1 MKNPFVAFRA
11 ALYIVFFL
19 SLPISAE
26 MVVIREIMYHPQPVE
41 EGEARLPEFIE
52 IENIT
57 STVFD
62 IAEWEL
68 TGGVSYT
75 FPKFD
80 SSDPTG
86 SFMIGRQRIVV
97 CEGEPDAFRAAY
109 GVSPSVRV
117 FGPWAGSLDN
127 AGERVT
133 LRNKNGVVAA
143 SVRFG
148 DTHPWPVAPDG
159 AGHSLVL
166 VDADRAIDDYR
177 RWGTSSR
184 VGGNPGASDGVV
196 ISPLAINEVHFDQEG
211 DVDWIEIYNSSD
223 TPMGVE
229 GYFLSG
235 ARGFGDRVSISG
247 SVPAGGYLTFD
258 VSFSNNSVAFLVD
271 ENNVV
276 RSAVAYDRDAGR
288 DHVAAYPD
296 GSTDFYSSAAGSP
309 NGPNNPGRET
319 GVVINELMVE
329 PPSNHRDGEFIEL
342 YNRGSV
348 DVSLAGWEI
357 TDGVS
362 FRFPAGAIIEAGGYV
377 VIAANEKVTR
387 KAFPQANVIGQYAG
401 NLSNDNELLRI
412 EDSWG
417 NLVDEVHYHT
427 GGDWPT
433 KAGGLGSSMEL
444 RHPGMNNDF
453 PTAWA
458 DSDESAKG
466 EWTSFTIVDRY
477 NQLRTMGS
485 ESSWKELHMHGVGD
499 CEIAFRDMEFST
511 SGGTNLLPGNGRRVS
526 NNGNGAA
533 GWLCQGTHHLSHMQG
548 REFHL
553 VSTGHGDIKANRVE
567 IDVVGMQRNDA
578 LTFECEARW
587 VYGKPTVIVHTWDRS
602 FGGVLRLP
610 VPRNLGTAGSA
621 NSALLSAGVPVLS
634 DLTHSPAVPRPGVD
648 VTITVRVDSPAPPR
662 VRLKHRA
669 DFNSTSAEL
678 PWLTTVM
685 VDDGTG
691 GDQRAGDAV
700 YTAILDQYTAEGQ
713 IAQFYVEAD
722 TGGGDST
729 IMPSPAPEKPALFII
744 DSTNP
749 GRDLRSQRFVLSA
762 RSMDAMSTGRGQSP
776 TFNYAFPRLSNQYF
790 NCTYIANERH
800 IIYNC
805 EIRKSGSPWTRSDGN
820 SIAKGKWKTPRDK
833 RYRGW
838 TRRTIDNDGAGGQ
851 GQSHN
856 NRIIRYWLYLLGHA
870 SNLNEFTRVVVNN
883 GSPAIREDVETN
895 ANDFLKRNWEEGE
908 KGELYR
914 IDDEWW
920 FDDNWNRQNRNA
932 DWSVDGRSVEPNMY
946 HAEWMKR
953 SREEE
958 YDYGSFV
965 NWVFSVGQNRF
976 TREEIYRMSDVDMMA
991 ANAVVRG
998 WVDDWDTLTRNRGK
1012 NGYFLRRYSDG
1023 KWMLLQWDSD
1033 LTFRN
1038 ASAPFIGGLAGVPNY
1053 FRKPY
1058 IEQRV
1063 NYYIGEMV
1071 EKYTKDSERLET
1083 WFDLEVRSNRRVSIN
1098 PTTYYN
1104 FNNSRVNYAMNTEI
1118 GGSVSS
1124 TPFRVNGPLT
1134 TSDNTIDL
1142 TGSSNHR
1149 AFDIRVAG
1157 HPEAEVVFTT
1167 PTSWEVTGLYLREG
1181 RNDLDFEALD
1191 SEGLVVATSSISV
1204 TKSGNAP
1211 PVVNITASPDSLN
1224 VAAHEIL
1231 TVDASASFDPEGSQ
1245 LSFNWQIDGGAVI
1258 TNYAPDQA
1266 GIQFPGPGL
1275 YLLTLTLE
1283 DEDQQQTVATRQIP
1297 VYAESGWHPFSDE
1310 TLSDVWT
1317 EQNVEVRH
1325 DYSGDAWYTLN
1336 DLPGEL
1342 VLKINDT
1349 VAKGMRA
1356 DPPAYPVLW
1365 RDVPA
1370 TTDTLLQTDV
1380 RLSSIQQG
1388 GFIAGL
1394 ILRAEENGEEVIY
1407 ALGMENGD
1415 FLRAKKVVGGTE
1427 TRLATIAWTKE
1438 SAVVRIRRVGEAL
1451 HFDYRTS
1458 PGLWESL
1465 HVGTLPAGSS
1475 LLQGGLFASSQA
1487 AIMARF
1493 EFDYFMVVDEAVA
1506 SPALDSLRITEV
1518 MYHPLE
1524 LGNGFNL
1531 EFIELM
1537 NTGNTSIN
1545 LSQVAFLDGD
1555 PFAKLL
1561 LGDEDLSPGEVA
1573 VVVADA
1579 AQFEAIY
1586 GPSVRVLGS
1595 WTSGNMR
1602 NSGESIVLADADG
1615 NIIHD
1620 FQYSDSPPW
1629 PVEADGGGPS
1639 LEVIDTGGN
1648 YNDPFNWRAS
1658 LIVGGTP
1665 GEVFLGDLDD
1675 DGLDDG
1681 QEALLG
1687 TDPLN
1692 PDSDGDGS
1700 LDGAEVAAGTD
1711 PLDRSSA
1718 FRLVELLRV
1727 GDTTTATWSS
1737 VPGRRY
1743 TLQVSENL
1751 APGGWTDVETVDA
1764 TGDTTTLPHDVAGA
1778 QALYYRVSVE

>member
-1 MKNPFVAFRA
+1 MMKRLLLVGFS
-11 ALYIVFFL
+11 LCGLL
-19 SLPISAE
+19 SLSPVSAE
-26 MVVIREIMYHPQPVE
+26 MVVIREIMYHPQPVP
-41 EGEARLPEFIE
+41 EGESRLPEFIE

-80 SSDPTG
+80 PGDPTG
-86 SFMIGRQRIVV
+86 SFLMGRQRVVV
-97 CEGEPDAFRAAY
+97 CEGEPEAFREAY
-109 GVSPSVRV
+109 GISPSVRV
-117 FGPWAGSLDN
+117 YGPWEGSLDN

-133 LRNKNGVVAA
+133 LRNKNGVVVV
-143 SVRFG
+143 SVRWG
-148 DTHPWPVAPDG
+148 DEHPWPVAPDG

-166 VDADRAIDDYR
+166 VDTERAVDDYR

-184 VGGNPGASDGVV
+184 VGGNPGVSDGAVV
-196 ISPLAINEVHFDQEG
+196 SSLAINEVHFDRDG
-211 DVDWIEIYNSSD
+211 DVDWIEIYNRSAIPQSLD
-223 TPMGVE
+223 

-235 ARGFGDRVSISG
+235 ARGFGDRVAISG
-247 SVPAGGYLTFD
+247 SVPAEGYLALD

-276 RSAVAYDRDAGR
+276 RSAVAYDRDTGR

-296 GSTDFYSSAAGSP
+296 GSTDFYSSAAGSRD
-309 NGPNNPGRET
+309 GPNNPDRET

-342 YNRGSV
+342 YNRGSR
-348 DVSLAGWEI
+348 DISLTGWEI
-357 TDGVS
+357 TEGVS
-362 FRFPAGAIIEAGGYV
+362 FRFPAGAMIAAGEYV
-377 VIAANEKVTR
+377 IIAANEKVTR
-387 KAFPQANVIGQYAG
+387 KAFPQANIIGQYSG
-401 NLSNDNELLRI
+401 NLSNNNELLRI

-458 DSDESAKG
+458 DSDESEKG
-466 EWTSFTIVDRY
+466 EWTSFTIADRY

-499 CEIAFRDMEFST
+499 CQIAFRDLDFSK
-511 SGGTNLLPGNGRRVS
+511 SGGSNLLPGNGRRVS

-548 REFHL
+548 QEFHL

-567 IDVVGMQRNDA
+567 IDVLGMQRNDA
-578 LTFECEARW
+578 LTFEGEARW

-610 VPRNLGTAGSA
+610 VPRNLGTAGAA
-621 NSALLSAGVPVLS
+621 NSALLAAGVPVLS
-634 DLTHSPAVPRPGVD
+634 DLMHSPAVPRPGVD
-648 VTITVRVDSPAPPR
+648 VTITVRVDSPASPR
-662 VRLKHRA
+662 VTLWHRA
-669 DFNSTSAEL
+669 DFNSTSAETAWRPIL
-678 PWLTTVM
+678 M

-691 GDQRAGDAV
+691 GDQRREDGIYSAV
-700 YTAILDQYTAEGQ
+700 LDEYASEGQ

-722 TGGGDST
+722 AGGVDST
-729 IMPSPAPEKPALFII
+729 IMPGPAPEKPAMFII
-744 DSTNP
+744 DSTTP
-749 GRDLRSQRFVLSA
+749 GRDLRSQRFVVSA
-762 RSMDAMSTGRGQSP
+762 RSMDALSTNRGQSA

-820 SIAKGKWKTPRDK
+820 SIPKGKWKTPRDK

-856 NRIIRYWLYLLGHA
+856 NRVIRYWLYLLGHA

-883 GSPAIREDVETN
+883 GSPQTREDVETN
-895 ANDFLKRNWEEGE
+895 SNDFLKRNWDEGE

-920 FDDNWNRQNRNA
+920 FDDNWNRQHRSA

-958 YDYGSFV
+958 YDYGSFI
-965 NWVFSVGQNRF
+965 NWVFAVGQNRF

-998 WVDDWDTLTRNRGK
+998 MCDDWDNLTRNRGK

-1038 ASAPFIGGLAGVPNY
+1038 TSAPFFGSLAGVPNY

-1058 IEQRV
+1058 VEQRV

-1071 EKYTKDSERLET
+1071 EKYTKDSVRLKT

-1098 PTTYYN
+1098 PSMYYN
-1104 FNNSRVNYAMNTEI
+1104 FLNARVGYAMNNEI
-1118 GGSVSS
+1118 GSAVVN
-1124 TPFRVNGPLT
+1124 TPFRVSGPSS
-1134 TSDNTIDL
+1134 TSGNTVDL
-1142 TGSSNHR
+1142 TGTSNHR
-1149 AFDIRVAG
+1149 AFDIRVVG
-1157 HPEAEVVFTT
+1157 HPEAKVIFTT
-1167 PTSWEVTGLYLREG
+1167 QTEWEVTGLYLREG
-1181 RNDLDFEALD
+1181 RNDLEFEALD
-1191 SEGLVVATSSISV
+1191 SEGLVVATDSFSV
-1204 TKSGNAP
+1204 TKTGNAP
-1211 PVVNITASPDSLN
+1211 PVVNIETNPDSLN
-1224 VAAHEIL
+1224 VGAHEIL
-1231 TVDASASFDPEGSQ
+1231 TVDASGSFDPEGGE
-1245 LSFNWQIDGGAVI
+1245 LSFGWQVDGGAVI
-1258 TNYAPDQA
+1258 SNYSQNQA

-1275 YLLTLTLE
+1275 YLLTLTIE
-1283 DEDQQQTVATRQIP
+1283 DEDGNEAVAAREIP
-1297 VYAESGWHPFSDE
+1297 VYAESGWHPFSNE

-1325 DYSGDAWYTLN
+1325 DHSGDAWYTLD

-1342 VLKINDT
+1342 VLKLNDT
-1349 VAKGMRA
+1349 VAKGMRS
-1356 DPPAYPVLW
+1356 DPPAYPALW
-1365 RDVPA
+1365 RDLPA
-1370 TTDTLLQTDV
+1370 TTDVLLQTDV

-1388 GFIAGL
+1388 GFIAGV
-1394 ILRAEENGEEVIY
+1394 ILKARQDGEEVVY
-1407 ALGMENGD
+1407 AVGMENGD

-1427 TRLATIAWTKE
+1427 TRLSTIPWVKE
-1438 SAVVRIRRVGEAL
+1438 SAVVRIRRVGDDL

-1465 HVGTLPAGSS
+1465 HVEGMPAGSTLS
-1475 LLQGGLFASSQA
+1475 QGGIFASSQA
-1487 AIMARF
+1487 PIMARF
-1493 EFDYFMVVDEAVA
+1493 EFDYFMVVDEAAV
-1506 SPALDSLRITEV
+1506 SPTVDSLRITEV
-1518 MYHPLE
+1518 MYNPLE
-1524 LGNGFNL
+1524 IGNGFNL

-1537 NTGNTSIN
+1537 NTGNESIN
-1545 LSQVAFLDGD
+1545 LSQVTFQDGD
-1555 PFAKLL
+1555 PFAELVFGDL
-1561 LGDEDLSPGEVA
+1561 DLGPGEVG
-1573 VVVADA
+1573 VVVADVA
-1579 AQFEAIY
+1579 HFQAIY
-1586 GPSVRVLGS
+1586 GQSVRILGS
-1595 WTSGNMR
+1595 WSDGSMR
-1602 NSGESIVLADADG
+1602 NSSESIVLADPLG

-1620 FQYSDSPPW
+1620 FQYFDSPPW

-1648 YNDPFNWRAS
+1648 YNDPLNWRAS
-1658 LIVGGTP
+1658 LMVGGTP
-1665 GEVFLGDLDD
+1665 GEVLGGDLDG
-1675 DGLDDG
+1675 DGLDDAEEG
-1681 QEALLG
+1681 ALG

-1692 PDSDGDGS
+1692 PDSDGDGI
-1700 LDGAEVAAGTD
+1700 LDGAEVDAGTD
-1711 PLDRSSA
+1711 PLDINSA

-1727 GDTTTATWSS
+1727 GDITQATWNS

-1743 TLQVSENL
+1743 TLQVSEDL
-1751 APGGWTDVETVDA
+1751 STGSWTDVATVDA
-1764 TGDTTTLPHDVAGA
+1764 SGATTTVPHEAAGEG
-1778 QALYYRVSVE
+1778 ALFYRVAVE